1 MKITRR
7 QLKQL
12 ILEEMNKTNALL
24 ESMEQAAV
32 QAAVAAA
39 ASPDPVVDIMNAAVA
54 NLDWS
59 GAPEYEG
66 MPTELDD
73 TPLKTWWQSK
83 RPSEVSAQLWDDQ
96 RIPAYE
102 ALQQA
107 D

>member
-12 ILEEMNKTNALL
+12 ILEELGNLSDGKISVVGGVTDIM
-24 ESMEQAAV
+24 SAAV
-32 QAAVAAA
+32 
-39 ASPDPVVDIMNAAVA
+39 SS
-54 NLDWS
+54 LDWS

-66 MPTELDD
+66 MPTEPDD
-73 TPLKTWWQSK
+73 TPDKTWWQSN
-83 RPSEVSAQLWDDQ
+83 RPDGVSAQLWDDQ
-96 RIPAYE
+96 RIPAHE